1 MVSATMIAAHSV
13 GGVMGAVLRNRVSLS
28 VFGIAGALVI
38 LLVNIVG
45 SGLVGCLAGAVAAR
59 MVLPEAM

>member
-13 GGVMGAVLRNRVSLS
+13 GGVIGAVLRNRVSLS

-38 LLVNIVG
+38 LLVSIVG
-45 SGLVGCLAGAVAAR
+45 SGLVGCLAGAGF
-59 MVLPEAM
+59 